1 MKSKIFF
8 TLISVI
14 ATITTAGAVN
24 VGDKVTL
31 SETASTYATGERIP
45 QRFLGKT
52 YTVQQVGS
60 KQHPD
65 GVLLQEIYS
74 WVKVADVPVATKEQE
89 KNVLHIADSNIDKLG
104 RRYVILYDTVIK
116 VVTDTLIL
124 RDTVYRDRKVEFN
137 IDTVLKVN
145 RKVIIQYDTMFVDG
159 GTKWQSK
166 DTVYIVK
173 TDTTNVTAQT
183 RIDSTA
189 LKGFD
194 RIAVGLRGGAA
205 ANTFTEQNYSWK
217 IGYNA
222 MLDIQY
228 AHYFKRSTDNKP
240 YCGILAGVSVGYTS
254 SGIKGAV
261 NDQYTTTDAD
271 GDRIDYTITA
281 DAVNA
286 TLGQLQVQIP
296 LMFALLHKGLFFN
309 VGPRFVIP
317 VYSPYSQ
324 TLESPHI
331 AAYYDAYGVTRIDN
345 LITGRV
351 PDDQLNV
358 KGKWNAPTF
367 QLYLS
372 TEIGY
377 EFKVGNNQSIGV
389 GLYVDYCVYNTFK
402 RNTEAKSLIS
412 IPQIGADPQNP
423 APEVKVLPAV
433 DAAIN
438 KLGYFDV
445 GIKVVYNINFG
456 K

>member
-1 MKSKIFF
+1 MKRYIILV
-8 TLISVI
+8 LIGFCSVC
-14 ATITTAGAVN
+14 ASYAVSLLN
-24 VGDKVTL
+24 RGFHQVSVGVSGGMSLYVPKSD
-31 SETASTYATGERIP
+31 
-45 QRFLGKT
+45 
-52 YTVQQVGS
+52 VGY
-60 KQHPD
+60 KP
-65 GVLLQEIYS
+65 
-74 WVKVADVPVATKEQE
+74 
-89 KNVLHIADSNIDKLG
+89 
-104 RRYVILYDTVIK
+104 
-116 VVTDTLIL
+116 
-124 RDTVYRDRKVEFN
+124 
-137 IDTVLKVN
+137 
-145 RKVIIQYDTMFVDG
+145 
-159 GTKWQSK
+159 
-166 DTVYIVK
+166 
-173 TDTTNVTAQT
+173 
-183 RIDSTA
+183 
-189 LKGFD
+189 
-194 RIAVGLRGGAA
+194 AV
-205 ANTFTEQNYSWK
+205 
-217 IGYNA
+217 GYNA
-222 MLDIQY
+222 YFNMGY
-228 AHYFKRSTDNKP
+228 AYYFDRMSSKKP
-240 YCGILAGVSVGYTS
+240 YLGIMSGVSVGYTS
-254 SGIKGAV
+254 SGIKGRV
-261 NDQYTTTDAD
+261 NDQYTTADAD

-377 EFKVGNNQSIGV
+377 EFKLGNNQSIGV
-389 GLYVDYCVYNTFK
+389 GVYVDYCVYNTFK

-433 DAAIN
+433 ETAVN
-438 KLGYFDV
+438 KLGCFDV